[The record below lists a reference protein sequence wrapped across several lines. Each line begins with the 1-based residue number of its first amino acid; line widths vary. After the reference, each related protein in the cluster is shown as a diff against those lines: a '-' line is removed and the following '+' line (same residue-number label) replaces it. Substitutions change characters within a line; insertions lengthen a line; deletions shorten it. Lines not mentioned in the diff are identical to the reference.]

1 MLPGSMVTSDTRIYD
16 DDIAIAIADDHN
28 ITWFISTVL
37 CNGSMI
43 TFHVTDDVIARSHAF
58 GSANIVIPPTGC

>member
-16 DDIAIAIADDHN
+16 DDIAIAIAVDHG

-58 GSANIVIPPTGC
+58 GSANIVIPPAGC